1 MALKSHELKQRMK
14 KIEYEQK
21 SILDE
26 AVGALSTEQEQK
38 FDALQNEF
46 NKIHEQVRKVEML
59 EQREISENE
68 STRAEEKAWKPGDLK
83 PEQKKEAERL
93 AMQEYILKGRIETP
107 ELKHFMKPAKNERD
121 DSSMIARELSS
132 LGITRLAQQSTT
144 DGSGGYTIPTGFSNE
159 LEIAMKQYG
168 PVLQSSRVWR
178 TASGNV
184 IDWPMV
190 NDTANRA
197 YLLSEATSAETSA
210 VQMVDQNKQFEAYK
224 LTSGLLRVSS
234 ELVQDS
240 AFNITQVVLD
250 FLAERIGRGINYY
263 ATLGDGSSKPK
274 GVVVGAAAGN
284 NTANDTALAFADFIN
299 LEHEVDPAYRPS
311 AAYMFHDS
319 VLASIKK
326 LVDVA
331 SGTPLWQPSFRDGEP
346 ARLNGYR
353 YWINQDMAT
362 FTDGAATSNDN
373 KKIALFGD
381 FSKHLIRLAGD
392 IRIVR
397 LNERFGDTDEIGL
410 VAFVRM
416 DSEVL
421 DAGTHPIKYMR
432 VSAT

>member
-14 KIEYEQK
+14 KIEFEQK

-26 AVGALSTEQEQK
+26 AVGSLNGDQESK

-46 NKIHEQVRKVEML
+46 ESIQKQVSKIEML
-59 EQREISENE
+59 EQREVIETE
-68 STRAEEKAWKPGDLK
+68 KTRNAEDNWKPGDLK
-83 PEQKKEAERL
+83 PEQKKEAEKL
-93 AMQEYILKGRIETP
+93 AMKEFMLYGQIRTP
-107 ELKHFMKPAKNERD
+107 ELKSFMKPVKAEKD
-121 DSSMIARELSS
+121 DSGMIAKELAN
-132 LGITRLAQQSTT
+132 LGITRAAQQSTT
-144 DGSGGYTIPTGFSNE
+144 DGSGGYTIPQGFSNE
-159 LEIAMKQYG
+159 LEIAMKQYSA
-168 PVLQSSRVWR
+168 VLQSSRIWR
-178 TASGNV
+178 TTSGNV

-190 NDTANRA
+190 NDTTNRA

-210 VQMVDQNKQFEAYK
+210 VALVDQNKQFEAYK
-224 LTSGLLRVSS
+224 LTSGLLRLSS
-234 ELVQDS
+234 ELIQDS

-263 ATLGDGSSKPK
+263 GTVGDGSSKPK

-299 LEHEVDPAYRPS
+299 LEHEVDPAYRPN

-346 ARLNGYR
+346 SRLNGYR

-362 FTDGAATSNDN
+362 FTDGATSSNDN

-392 IRIVR
+392 VRLVR
-397 LNERFGDTDEIGL
+397 LNERFGDTDEVGL